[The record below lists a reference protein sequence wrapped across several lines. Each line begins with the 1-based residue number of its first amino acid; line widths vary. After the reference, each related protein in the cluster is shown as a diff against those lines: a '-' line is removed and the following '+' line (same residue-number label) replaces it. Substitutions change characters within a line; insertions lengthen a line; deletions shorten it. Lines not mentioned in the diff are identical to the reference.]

1 MALQSPHEA
10 NNMHTLTLP
19 APIAQYFASEH
30 HSQALAQCFNAD
42 AILKD
47 DGHTY
52 EGVESITA
60 FLAAASVKYNATTV
74 PFDIRENDGY
84 HVVRAKVTG
93 DFPGSPANLTY
104 RFGLDRGLI
113 DLLEIN
119 V

>member
-1 MALQSPHEA
+1 
-10 NNMHTLTLP
+10 MHALTLP
-19 APIAQYFASEH
+19 EPIAKYFASEH
-30 HSQALAQCFNAD
+30 NTEALAQCFKVD

-52 EGVESITA
+52 EGVDTITA

-74 PFDIRENDGY
+74 PVDMKDNDGF
-84 HVVRAKVTG
+84 HVVLAKVSG
-93 DFPGSPANLTY
+93 NFPGSPVNLSY

-113 DLLEIN
+113 DSLEIS

>member
-1 MALQSPHEA
+1 MRTLMLPEA
-10 NNMHTLTLP
+10 
-19 APIAQYFASEH
+19 IAQYFASEH
-30 HSQALAQCFNAD
+30 NPEALAKCFKAD

-52 EGVESITA
+52 EGVQSVTA
-60 FLAAASVKYNATTV
+60 FLGAASVKYNATTE
-74 PFDIRENDGY
+74 PFDIRDDDGY

-113 DLLEIN
+113 DSLEII

>member
-1 MALQSPHEA
+1 
-10 NNMHTLTLP
+10 MHTMTLP
-19 APIAQYFASEH
+19 QPIARYFASEH
-30 HSQALAQCFNAD
+30 NPEALAQCFKAD

-52 EGVESITA
+52 EGVETITA

-74 PFDIRENDGY
+74 PFDVKDNDGF
-84 HVVRAKVTG
+84 HVVLAKVTG
-93 DFPGSPANLTY
+93 NFPGSPANLSY

-113 DLLEIN
+113 DSLEIN

>member
-1 MALQSPHEA
+1 
-10 NNMHTLTLP
+10 MHTLTLP
-19 APIAQYFASEH
+19 EPIAKYFASEH
-30 HSQALAQCFNAD
+30 HPEALARCFKAD

-52 EGVESITA
+52 EGVDAITA

-74 PFDIRENDGY
+74 PFDMEDNDGF

-93 DFPGSPANLTY
+93 NFPGSPANLSY
-104 RFGLDRGLI
+104 RFGLERGLI
-113 DLLEIN
+113 DSLEIS

>member
-1 MALQSPHEA
+1 MD
-10 NNMHTLTLP
+10 TLNLP
-19 APIAQYFASEH
+19 QPIAKYFAAEH
-30 HSQALAQCFNAD
+30 NPESLAQCFKAD

-52 EGVESITA
+52 EGVETITA

-74 PFDIRENDGY
+74 PFDMKDNDGF

-93 DFPGSPANLTY
+93 NFPGSPANLSY
-104 RFGLDRGLI
+104 RFGLERGLI
-113 DLLEIN
+113 DSLEIN